1 MKAPHDSLSRVL
13 LLFFKLYNLNKFLY
27 IYNKLKDMKKQILNE
42 EFKKMQELAGIKND
56 NPVDKLITVLQ
67 QAQNIA
73 DENINNADNFD
84 LVDFSQTIEKY
95 IDELSEIGNFETYYV
110 NEISGSD
117 EDYDNFIDTLLDM
130 AVKAGVL
137 NQRNIDAFNRG
148 DAPELM
154 SALEDVWEYFEHYIE
169 TGQGISTS
177 DYNEAVN
184 RLDREIYSRGERS
197 RDEDDEDIY
206 K

>member
-1 MKAPHDSLSRVL
+1 
-13 LLFFKLYNLNKFLY
+13 
-27 IYNKLKDMKKQILNE
+27 MKKQILNE

>member
-1 MKAPHDSLSRVL
+1 M
-13 LLFFKLYNLNKFLY
+13 NNEFL
-27 IYNKLKDMKKQILNE
+27 
-42 EFKKMQELAGIKND
+42 KMQKLAG
-56 NPVDKLITVLQ
+56 LIT
-67 QAQNIA
+67 
-73 DENINNADNFD
+73 E
-84 LVDFSQTIEKY
+84 SQYKTK
-95 IDELSEIGNFETYYV
+95 L

-130 AVKAGVL
+130 AVEAGVL
-137 NQRNIDAFNRG
+137 NQRNIDALNRG

-154 SALEDVWEYFEHYIE
+154 SALEDVWKYFEHYIE

-197 RDEDDEDIY
+197 RDEDDEDVY

>member
-1 MKAPHDSLSRVL
+1 
-13 LLFFKLYNLNKFLY
+13 
-27 IYNKLKDMKKQILNE
+27 MKKQILNE

-110 NEISGSD
+110 NEISG
-117 EDYDNFIDTLLDM
+117 
-130 AVKAGVL
+130 
-137 NQRNIDAFNRG
+137 
-148 DAPELM
+148 
-154 SALEDVWEYFEHYIE
+154 
-169 TGQGISTS
+169 
-177 DYNEAVN
+177 
-184 RLDREIYSRGERS
+184 